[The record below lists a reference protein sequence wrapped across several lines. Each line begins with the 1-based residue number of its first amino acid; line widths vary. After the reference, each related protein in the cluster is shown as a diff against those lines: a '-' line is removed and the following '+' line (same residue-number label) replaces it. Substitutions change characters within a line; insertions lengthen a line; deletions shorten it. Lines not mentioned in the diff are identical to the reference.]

1 MSTAFSFRLT
11 PETTWDEK
19 NGWTILSL
27 ILGTVAR
34 TSVGERSTNEAKT
47 HRPGFANL
55 TAGGLS
61 DSVTLNRVQ
70 THDKA
75 LDVRPGSSAS
85 QFVVGSG
92 TFSVTAGFLK
102 SAF

>member
-1 MSTAFSFRLT
+1 MGTAFSFRLT
-11 PETTWDEK
+11 PETIWDEK
-19 NGWTILSL
+19 KGRPILSL

-47 HRPGFANL
+47 HRPGFAKL

-75 LDVRPGSSAS
+75 FDVRPGPSAS

-92 TFSVTAGFLK
+92 RFTVTARFLT
-102 SAF
+102 SVF

>member
-19 NGWTILSL
+19 NGWRIPSL

-47 HRPGFANL
+47 HRPGFTKL
-55 TAGGLS
+55 TAGGPS
-61 DSVTLNRVQ
+61 DSLILSRAQ

-75 LDVRPGSSAS
+75 FDVRPGPSAS
-85 QFVVGSG
+85 QFVAGSG
-92 TFSVTAGFLK
+92 TFTVTARFLK